1 MGGFGFIDYPPYI
14 CIILFTTI
22 TNKKMNIDR
31 SSYLF
36 QIVFYHV
43 SNICNEIFN
52 QDDETSEKHGTEVAK
67 SILEFTHKMGSFE
80 SIMED
85 LDALT
90 CKIVENA
97 PDDILEECD
106 EVLYDYAYTNFL
118 THFSK

>member
-1 MGGFGFIDYPPYI
+1 
-14 CIILFTTI
+14 
-22 TNKKMNIDR
+22 MNVDKN
-31 SSYLF
+31 SYLF
-36 QIVFYHV
+36 KIVFYHV

-67 SILEFTHKMGSFE
+67 SILEFTHTMGSFE
-80 SIMED
+80 SIIED

-97 PDDILEECD
+97 PIDILEEYD

-118 THFSK
+118 TYFSK